1 MSHKWGAITCA
12 VGFMSL
18 KPRRAVGARD
28 RGFGFIG
35 LEVVLKIIGRGR
47 SIQSMNVGREESP
60 GKADEMDH

>member
-1 MSHKWGAITCA
+1 
-12 VGFMSL
+12 MSL